1 MCKPVHLI
9 QKKKKKKI
17 FFRKV
22 VKFDFFFLPVE
33 VLEKMAGKVEIL
45 KSRMSFER
53 PTGESGE
60 EGVGHQRGR
69 KSPINLHSI
78 AYIF

>member
-1 MCKPVHLI
+1 
-9 QKKKKKKI
+9 
-17 FFRKV
+17 
-22 VKFDFFFLPVE
+22 

>member
-1 MCKPVHLI
+1 MHSYVCNPFTHHLI
-9 QKKKKKKI
+9 KKKNFYKKKKN
-17 FFRKV
+17 
-22 VKFDFFFLPVE
+22 KFVLPVE

-78 AYIF
+78 A